1 MHQRGSCFLTTYVAD
16 SSNQKGHSEVALALS
31 QCFLHGYVDRA
42 SIRTLVCCQ
51 RSFFLLLLLL
61 SFLIFTQS
69 SRPATWF
76 FKLAPK
82 LLFLFYLVPVLLVMI
97 FFFEII
103 HWLGFFFYFIL
114 IQIFFFLLCKI
125 FKICIF
131 LPDLILQYLIG
142 LDLSFLVKPVSEVSW
157 VASFGN

>member
-1 MHQRGSCFLTTYVAD
+1 VLRMHQRGSCFLTTYVAD

-51 RSFFLLLLLL
+51 RPFLLLLLLL

-69 SRPATWF
+69 SRPTTWF
-76 FKLAPK
+76 FKLDPK

-103 HWLGFFFYFIL
+103 HWLGFFFISSWFNFFL
-114 IQIFFFLLCKI
+114 FFFALQNFQNLYFFTRFNSSI
-125 FKICIF
+125 FNWFGFEF
-131 LPDLILQYLIG
+131 LG
-142 LDLSFLVKPVSEVSW
+142 
-157 VASFGN
+157 